1 MAINLSDNINLNS
14 PKILDYRYGPW
25 TSVNNANSNVNSLQ
39 RKVGLTVGIINGNS
53 LNEYW
58 YYSGITD
65 SDLII
70 KNTST
75 DLSVFYQYTAD
86 TKTKIDSKLNIS
98 DFNTYS
104 STTNNLIG
112 NKYDK
117 AGGIISGNVTITGN
131 LTLLGTGNTINV
143 QNSVISSPILL
154 LASGSTLA
162 TLNAGLLINRA
173 TTGSTAFIYKENL
186 GEYQL
191 GYTTATTVSGLSTVN
206 FDSYG
211 KLRLGGLYTTNIY
224 DRLNSSGSVDDVLF
238 SKTNGVE
245 WGNLNYK
252 LNVSDFNSFLNNLY
266 SYTSNTNNLIGTKLN
281 ITDFS
286 SYSSNTN
293 TLIGTKLNIT
303 DFSSYSSNT
312 NNLIGTKL
320 NITDFS
326 SYSSNTNTLI
336 GTKLNITD
344 FSSYS
349 SNTNNLIG
357 TKLNIT
363 DFSSYSSNTNNLIGT
378 KLNITD
384 FSSYSSNTN
393 TLLSNKVIEVGTC
406 NGSTIRINNNND
418 VTTDYGT
425 VLGGQCNTASGYYSI
440 SDTCGYSTVSGGY
453 RNTALDNYSFVGGGK
468 CNTAQGIS
476 VSLIS
481 GYSTIVGGC
490 NNKSNG
496 FYSFI
501 GGGSNNQTCGLYSTV
516 GGGYCNIASYLNNGI
531 GITDITG
538 SIVGG
543 GLNNTAS
550 GLTSSILGGCNNTT
564 LGCFS
569 SILGGSGNKALCN
582 NTFILGSNITATT
595 QNTSY
600 VENLNIKNGIYD
612 SNSLLG
618 GSGNILSSTGSGVR
632 WGTVDNLISG
642 STSVTSKLNIVNFN
656 SYSSN
661 TNNLI
666 GTKLNISD
674 FNPYSSNTNTLIGT
688 KLNVTDFNT
697 YSAKTDSRLLFSSG
711 TIGSTFRVGSGNQSL
726 GSYSTVS
733 GGYCN
738 TTLCNYSVIGGG
750 FKNTIETC
758 FSNIV
763 GGQCNRICGIGTN
776 QIIGGGCNNTSSG
789 CQSFVGGGGNNKAFG
804 TNSVV
809 GGGCC
814 NTSCQGQSFVG
825 GGFKNL
831 SCNAGSFVGGGYC
844 NTSCSIYSVIGGG
857 ISNTVSGCYSGILG
871 GQCNLLTVK
880 NSFIIGSNIT
890 GTTENTT
897 YVESINIKNSIYDN
911 NNSCGTNG
919 QILIS
924 SGSKICWDNPVYSGT
939 TSCGVLRLFS
949 SNIVDCLYS
958 SVLGGSNNTTIGNTS
973 TILNGS
979 FNMNYSCNSS
989 INNGTMN
996 IVGGSVISYP
1006 VSQIS
1011 GVTQNNGF
1019 LNTLSLTSCVPSQF
1033 ITQNTYTIKPY
1044 TISGSGGGAVLDIS
1058 FGTNTYAPT
1067 GYTVTNVGSGYKVGD
1082 VIRIPS
1088 YIPGFGY
1095 QQNLIT
1101 YTVSD
1106 IITGSTNIGR
1116 VTISGDI
1123 NSGNSNF
1130 IPSVSGILT
1139 SLGIYAYNS
1148 AGGTPSSNTYNV
1160 TGFTSGVGSG
1170 ARLSL
1175 TYDGNI
1181 YPTSISVLS
1190 GGTNYSIGDI
1200 IVIDGTSVGLS
1211 SSYDDLYLTA
1221 TSVSSIAGDKV
1232 ILYNPSNN
1240 NTYTSTVIGSSY
1252 SNPNTTI
1259 CFNSSLGS
1267 TTTGGFIINS
1277 CRLTTSGLDNVVLGG
1292 TNNVINDTSC
1302 SFIGN
1307 GKYNKINSAFS
1318 TIGNGKCNTISTS
1331 SVYSTILGGC
1341 SNTLSNC
1348 HSFILGTNITTSAN
1362 CTTFVNCLNINN
1374 IPTSAAGLPK
1384 GSVWNN
1390 CGVLNIT

>member
-1 MAINLSDNINLNS
+1 MAISTNEIAQRLFKKLLGKGDTSTNRAFYEEAYNGPLQVFSNNVWTDTSKIPTVFLPTFRTLSGSTVQNLINDSYVYPNGTTGLTQSNAVVQIKTYTLTKDNGSNS
-14 PKILDYRYGPW
+14 APVGDSQGF
-25 TSVNNANSNVNSLQ
+25 AFVNSSA
-39 RKVGLTVGIINGNS
+39 TDIIPFTYGNPYS
-53 LNEYW
+53 
-58 YYSGITD
+58 YYITYNSGSVLSFGSGDSVFDPESGILKFYTANIP
-65 SDLII
+65 SDWDGSSSFVI
-70 KNTST
+70 KAAKYIGTKLSAY
-75 DLSVFYQYTAD
+75 DLSV
-86 TKTKIDSKLNIS
+86 
-98 DFNTYS
+98 
-104 STTNNLIG
+104 
-112 NKYDK
+112 
-117 AGGIISGNVTITGN
+117 
-131 LTLLGTGNTINV
+131 IN
-143 QNSVISSPILL
+143 S
-154 LASGSTLA
+154 
-162 TLNAGLLINRA
+162 
-173 TTGSTAFIYKENL
+173 
-186 GEYQL
+186 
-191 GYTTATTVSGLSTVN
+191 
-206 FDSYG
+206 
-211 KLRLGGLYTTNIY
+211 
-224 DRLNSSGSVDDVLF
+224 
-238 SKTNGVE
+238 
-245 WGNLNYK
+245 
-252 LNVSDFNSFLNNLY
+252 
-266 SYTSNTNNLIGTKLN
+266 KLN

-293 TLIGTKLNIT
+293 TLIGTKLNIS

-312 NNLIGTKL
+312 KSQI
-320 NITDFS
+320 D
-326 SYSSNTNTLI
+326 
-336 GTKLNITD
+336 
-344 FSSYS
+344 
-349 SNTNNLIG
+349 
-357 TKLNIT
+357 
-363 DFSSYSSNTNNLIGT
+363 
-378 KLNITD
+378 
-384 FSSYSSNTN
+384 
-393 TLLSNKVIEVGTC
+393 NKVIEVGTY

-418 VTTDYGT
+418 VTTDYGA
-425 VLGGQCNTASGYYSI
+425 VLGGQCNTASGYYSF

-453 RNTALDNYSFVGGGK
+453 RNAALDNYSFVGGGK
-468 CNTAQGIS
+468 CNTVAQGIS
-476 VSLIS
+476 IS
-481 GYSTIVGGC
+481 FETGYSTIVGGQ
-490 NNKSNG
+490 NNNTSGN
-496 FYSFI
+496 YSFI
-501 GGGSNNQTCGLYSTV
+501 GGGCKNTTIGGYSVV
-516 GGGYCNIASYLNNGI
+516 GGGYNNIASYSNDEFTAN
-531 GITDITG
+531 DFMG

-543 GLNNTAS
+543 GLNNIAS
-550 GLTSSILGGCNNTT
+550 GLTSSILGGYNNTA
-564 LGCFS
+564 LGCYTG
-569 SILGGSGNKALCN
+569 ILGGSGNKALCN

-612 SNSLLG
+612 SNSSLG

-632 WGTVDNLISG
+632 WGSVDNLISG

-661 TNNLI
+661 TNTLI
-666 GTKLNISD
+666 GTKVDNTNFFTYTAATDNKKLNISD
-674 FNPYSSNTNTLIGT
+674 FNSYSSNTNTLIGT

-697 YSAKTDSRLLFSSG
+697 YSAQTDSRLLFSSG

-776 QIIGGGCNNTSSG
+776 QIIGGGCCNTSSG
-789 CQSFVGGGGNNKAFG
+789 GQSFVGGGGNNKALG

-809 GGGCC
+809 GGGQNNTTSGNHSFIGGGIC

-844 NTSCSIYSVIGGG
+844 NTVLNSYSFIGGG

-871 GQCNLLTVK
+871 GSGNKALCN
-880 NSFIIGSNIT
+880 NIFILGSNIT
-890 GTTENTT
+890 ATTENTT

-924 SGSKICWDNPVYSGT
+924 NGSKICWDNPVYSGT

-1019 LNTLSLTSCVPSQF
+1019 LNTLSLTSCNAAQS
-1033 ITQNTYTIKPY
+1033 ITENTYTVRPY
-1044 TISGSGGGAVLDIS
+1044 SISGSGGGAVLDITFNWS
-1058 FGTNTYAPT
+1058 CDYYAPS

-1095 QQNLIT
+1095 QQNSIT
-1101 YTVSD
+1101 YTVSNVYNVN
-1106 IITGSTNIGR
+1106 SNIGR

-1148 AGGTPSSNTYNV
+1148 TGDIPSNDTYNV

-1190 GGTNYSIGDI
+1190 GGSNYSVGDI
-1200 IVIDGTSVGLS
+1200 IVIDGSSVGLS
-1211 SSYDDLYLTA
+1211 SSSGFNDLYLTA

-1259 CFNSSLGS
+1259 CVNSSLGS

-1307 GKYNKINSAFS
+1307 GQYNKISSAYS

-1348 HSFILGTNITTSAN
+1348 HSFILGTNIRTSAD

-1374 IPTSAAGLPK
+1374 IPTSAAGLPR

>member
-1 MAINLSDNINLNS
+1 MAISTNEIAQRLFKKLLGKGDTSTNRAFYEEAYNGPLQVFSNNVWMDTSKIPTVFLPTFRTLSGSTVQNLINDS
-14 PKILDYRYGPW
+14 YVYPDG
-25 TSVNNANSNVNSLQ
+25 TT
-39 RKVGLTVGIINGNS
+39 GLTQSTAVVQIKTYTLTKDNGSNAAPVGDTQGFAFVNPSATDIIPFTYGNPYS
-53 LNEYW
+53 
-58 YYSGITD
+58 YYITYNSGSVLSFGSGDSVFDPESGILKFYTANIP
-65 SDLII
+65 SDWDGSSSFVI
-70 KNTST
+70 KAAKYIGTKLSAY
-75 DLSVFYQYTAD
+75 DLSV
-86 TKTKIDSKLNIS
+86 
-98 DFNTYS
+98 
-104 STTNNLIG
+104 
-112 NKYDK
+112 
-117 AGGIISGNVTITGN
+117 
-131 LTLLGTGNTINV
+131 IN
-143 QNSVISSPILL
+143 S
-154 LASGSTLA
+154 
-162 TLNAGLLINRA
+162 
-173 TTGSTAFIYKENL
+173 
-186 GEYQL
+186 
-191 GYTTATTVSGLSTVN
+191 
-206 FDSYG
+206 
-211 KLRLGGLYTTNIY
+211 
-224 DRLNSSGSVDDVLF
+224 
-238 SKTNGVE
+238 
-245 WGNLNYK
+245 
-252 LNVSDFNSFLNNLY
+252 
-266 SYTSNTNNLIGTKLN
+266 KLN

-303 DFSSYSSNT
+303 DFNAIINTYTSST

-320 NITDFS
+320 NISTFAIYSAQTDSRLLFS
-326 SYSSNTNTLI
+326 SGTIGSTFRIGSGNNKASGNYSTVSGGYGNTASSNYSTVGGGENNTTLGNYSVVGGGKSNTSSHYSTISGGYFNTVSGDYSFVGGGKLNTVPGCCSTIAGGQNNTSCGDYSFIGGGSGNISLFNNTFILGSNITANAINTSYVENLNIKNGVYDSNSSLGGSGNILSSTGVGVRWGSVDNLISGSTSVTSKLNTVTFTSFTNSFYTYTSNTNTLIGTKLNTTTFTGFTNSFYTYTSNTNTLI

-344 FSSYS
+344 F
-349 SNTNNLIG
+349 NT
-357 TKLNIT
+357 
-363 DFSSYSSNTNNLIGT
+363 
-378 KLNITD
+378 
-384 FSSYSSNTN
+384 
-393 TLLSNKVIEVGTC
+393 
-406 NGSTIRINNNND
+406 
-418 VTTDYGT
+418 
-425 VLGGQCNTASGYYSI
+425 
-440 SDTCGYSTVSGGY
+440 
-453 RNTALDNYSFVGGGK
+453 
-468 CNTAQGIS
+468 
-476 VSLIS
+476 
-481 GYSTIVGGC
+481 
-490 NNKSNG
+490 
-496 FYSFI
+496 
-501 GGGSNNQTCGLYSTV
+501 
-516 GGGYCNIASYLNNGI
+516 
-531 GITDITG
+531 
-538 SIVGG
+538 
-543 GLNNTAS
+543 
-550 GLTSSILGGCNNTT
+550 
-564 LGCFS
+564 
-569 SILGGSGNKALCN
+569 
-582 NTFILGSNITATT
+582 
-595 QNTSY
+595 
-600 VENLNIKNGIYD
+600 
-612 SNSLLG
+612 
-618 GSGNILSSTGSGVR
+618 
-632 WGTVDNLISG
+632 
-642 STSVTSKLNIVNFN
+642 
-656 SYSSN
+656 YSSN

-688 KLNVTDFNT
+688 KLNLTDFNT
-697 YSAKTDSRLLFSSG
+697 YSAQTDSRLLFSSG

-763 GGQCNRICGIGTN
+763 GGQCNRICGIGNN
-776 QIIGGGCNNTSSG
+776 QIIGGGSNNTSSG
-789 CQSFVGGGGNNKAFG
+789 CQSFVGGGANNKAFG
-804 TNSVV
+804 NNSVV

-814 NTSCQGQSFVG
+814 NTSSQGQSFVG

-844 NTSCSIYSVIGGG
+844 NTTSGNHSVIGGG
-857 ISNTVSGCYSGILG
+857 IGNTVSGNYSGILG
-871 GQCNLLTVK
+871 GSCNLLTVK

-1019 LNTLSLTSCVPSQF
+1019 LNTLSLTSCDTTQF
-1033 ITQNTYTIKPY
+1033 ITQNTYRIKPY

-1130 IPSVSGILT
+1130 IPGVSGILT
-1139 SLGIYAYNS
+1139 SLGIYTYNS

-1200 IVIDGTSVGLS
+1200 IVIDGTSVGLQ

-1221 TSVSSIAGDKV
+1221 TSVSSIVGDNV
-1232 ILYNPSNN
+1232 ILYNPLNN

-1252 SNPNTTI
+1252 SNSNTTI
-1259 CFNSSLGS
+1259 CVNSSLGS
-1267 TTTGGFIINS
+1267 TTTNGFIINS

-1307 GKYNKINSAFS
+1307 GKYNKISSAFS
-1318 TIGNGKCNTISTS
+1318 TIVNGKCNTISTS

-1341 SNTLSNC
+1341 GNLLSNC
-1348 HSFILGTNITTSAN
+1348 HSFILGTNIKTSAN